1 MLTNN
6 TAPYIIANMT
16 LKFLTLMPAYNAL
29 CGRFSTNEARKM
41 TKSKTLCHVALC
53 APLALYLT

>member
-16 LKFLTLMPAYNAL
+16 LTFLTLMPAYNAL
-29 CGRFSTNEARKM
+29 CGRFSTNEARKT
-41 TKSKTLCHVALC
+41 TKSTTWCHVA
-53 APLALYLT
+53 